1 MQALVIGGNGFIG
14 TNLVLRL
21 LKDGYTVR
29 VYDRA
34 DSYFLDRLS
43 GVEYIYGELGNI
55 GSITS
60 ALSGV
65 EIVYHLAATTKPESS
80 NNDPAFDVVS
90 NVADSIHLFEQCVK
104 EKVKRVIFISS
115 GGTVY
120 GIPNYIPINEVH
132 STEPICS
139 YGITK
144 LTIEKYLS
152 LFKRLHGLEY
162 IVLRVSNP
170 FGPFQ
175 NPFSQQGA
183 IAVFMYKIFNK
194 LPITIWGDG
203 AVVRDYLFIEDLID
217 ALLKASQIT
226 ITDHNV
232 FNISSGKGISLNKII
247 SEIEYASK
255 QKADVQYRPSR
266 KFDVQENV
274 LDNQLALNHLE
285 WKPST
290 SLQDGLKK
298 NYHWMSKIMDRFK
311 PHYIY

>member
-298 NYHWMSKIMDRFK
+298 TIIGCRK
-311 PHYIY
+311 